1 MNKSIC
7 GAIMVSCALVLATLI
22 LNFGVAFG
30 RDDDGKIYRCA
41 ALDAAGIQPG
51 GTIDKNDP
59 GAEIHRKRYDK
70 MVVNLA
76 TGDIAYPSS
85 GVLEEWV
92 LQKSSLGDYTLFPSV
107 SLRRKTTGAK
117 ATTNFI
123 RLHANTANTSYVTF
137 MAFSLSYLV
146 TGTCEIIR

>member
-1 MNKSIC
+1 MNQSIC
-7 GAIMVSCALVLATLI
+7 GIIAVSGALVLATLT
-22 LNFGVAFG
+22 LNLGMAFG
-30 RDDDGKIYRCA
+30 EDGKTYRCA

-51 GTIDKNDP
+51 GTIEKNDP

-76 TGDIAYPSS
+76 TGEISYPSS
-85 GVLEEWV
+85 GVREEWV

-107 SLRRKTTGAK
+107 SLRRKTTAAK

-123 RLHANTANTSYVTF
+123 RLHANTANTSQVTF

-146 TGTCEIIR
+146 TGTCDIVR